1 MKKPMKKRVKRFSGG
16 EGSYVDDTNPE
27 GTDIY
32 KAARDRDMAR
42 ENSDAFEAKI
52 QELSKEPYMPKI
64 TMGVRP
70 EYTEGQD
77 YVVAPSPKMAVAPMA
92 KKAAAPV
99 STVSSSEEGMRNYV
113 PRKPIY
119 RQETQ
124 RERAESY
131 VRKRREAQD
140 KGLPLKKGGSVSS
153 SASKRAD
160 GIAAKGK
167 TRGTMVMCGGG
178 MYKK

>member
-1 MKKPMKKRVKRFSGG
+1 MKKPMKKRVKRFSGVDD
-16 EGSYVDDTNPE
+16 SYVQDTNPE

-52 QELSKEPYMPKI
+52 QELSKEPEMPRI
-64 TMGVRP
+64 MMGARP
-70 EYTEGQD
+70 EYTEGKD
-77 YVVAPSPKMAVAPMA
+77 YTIAPSPKMAAAPVA

-140 KGLPLKKGGSVSS
+140 KGLPFKKGGSVTS

-160 GIAAKGK
+160 GIATKGK

>member
-1 MKKPMKKRVKRFSGG
+1 
-16 EGSYVDDTNPE
+16 
-27 GTDIY
+27 
-32 KAARDRDMAR
+32 
-42 ENSDAFEAKI
+42 
-52 QELSKEPYMPKI
+52 
-64 TMGVRP
+64 MGARP
-70 EYTEGQD
+70 EYTEGKD
-77 YVVAPSPKMAVAPMA
+77 YTVAPSPKMAAAPMA

-160 GIAAKGK
+160 GIATKGK
-167 TRGTMVMCGGG
+167 TRGKFC
-178 MYKK
+178 

>member
-16 EGSYVDDTNPE
+16 DGSYVENTNPE

-64 TMGVRP
+64 TMGARP
-70 EYTEGQD
+70 EYTEGKD
-77 YVVAPSPKMAVAPMA
+77 YTIAPSPKMAAAPMA

-153 SASKRAD
+153 SVSKRAD

-167 TRGTMVMCGGG
+167 TRC
-178 MYKK
+178 KIC

>member
-1 MKKPMKKRVKRFSGG
+1 MKKVVKKRAKRYDDGGAVNPMRGNFST
-16 EGSYVDDTNPE
+16 VTADDD
-27 GTDIY
+27 TDIY
-32 KAARDRDMAR
+32 KAARARDADK

-52 QELSKEPYMPKI
+52 QELSKEPEMPRI
-64 TMGVRP
+64 MIGARP
-70 EYTEGQD
+70 EYTEGKD
-77 YVVAPSPKMAVAPMA
+77 YTIAPSPKMAAPKA

-124 RERAESY
+124 QERAERY

-140 KGLPLKKGGSVSS
+140 KGLPLKKGGSVQS
-153 SASKRAD
+153 SASSRGD
-160 GIAAKGK
+160 GIASRGK
-167 TRGTMVMCGGG
+167 TRGKFC
-178 MYKK
+178 

>member
-1 MKKPMKKRVKRFSGG
+1 MKKPMKKRVKRFSGVDD
-16 EGSYVDDTNPE
+16 SYVQDTNPE

-64 TMGVRP
+64 TMGARP
-70 EYTEGQD
+70 EYTEGKD
-77 YVVAPSPKMAVAPMA
+77 YTVAPSPKMAAPKA

-124 RERAESY
+124 RERAENY

-140 KGLPLKKGGSVSS
+140 KGLPLKKGGSVTS

-160 GIAAKGK
+160 GIATKGK

>member
-1 MKKPMKKRVKRFSGG
+1 MKKVTNKRAKRYDDGGTVSPLRGNFST
-16 EGSYVDDTNPE
+16 VTADDD
-27 GTDIY
+27 TDIY
-32 KAARDRDMAR
+32 KAARARDAAR

-52 QELSKEPYMPKI
+52 QELSKEPEMPKI
-64 TMGVRP
+64 MMGARP
-70 EYTEGQD
+70 EYTEGKD
-77 YVVAPSPKMAVAPMA
+77 YTIAPSPKMAAAPVAA

-140 KGLPLKKGGSVSS
+140 KGLPLKKGGSVKS
-153 SASKRAD
+153 SASSRAD
-160 GIAAKGK
+160 GIATKGK
-167 TRGTMVMCGGG
+167 TRGKFC
-178 MYKK
+178 

>member
-16 EGSYVDDTNPE
+16 DGSSYVEDTNPE

-52 QELSKEPYMPKI
+52 QELANAPDKYTPTI
-64 TMGVRP
+64 TMGARP
-70 EYTEGQD
+70 EYTEGKD
-77 YVVAPSPKMAVAPMA
+77 YTVAPSPKMAAPKA

-153 SASKRAD
+153 SVSKRAD

-167 TRGTMVMCGGG
+167 TRC
-178 MYKK
+178 KIC

>member
-1 MKKPMKKRVKRFSGG
+1 MKKVVKKRAKRYDDGGAVNPMRGNFST
-16 EGSYVDDTNPE
+16 VTADDD
-27 GTDIY
+27 TDIY
-32 KAARDRDMAR
+32 KADRARDAAR

-52 QELSKEPYMPKI
+52 QELSKEPEMPRI
-64 TMGVRP
+64 MMGARP
-70 EYTEGQD
+70 EYTEGKD
-77 YVVAPSPKMAVAPMA
+77 YTIAPSPKMAAAPVA

-131 VRKRREAQD
+131 VRKRRAAQD
-140 KGLPLKKGGSVSS
+140 AGMKKGGSVTS

-160 GIAAKGK
+160 GIATKGK
-167 TRGTMVMCGGG
+167 TRGKMC
-178 MYKK
+178 